1 MTLFNILDS
10 ANIQWIWEIRKKTQ
24 ENLRIEQHNDM
35 HDELLAQ
42 QRCNYAIVG
51 VLNVRKGSCVNQD
64 VFYVKYDFRTSDCN
78 WKHRVKRRIRQSVIQ
93 ILNFLNFV
101 ILAKNPFN
109 HLSYWRKNQQT
120 NINWIA
126 LDLFKILFELPCEY
140 YVLLHAHRELHS
152 IWLINNPFIHPSY
165 WRKNQPTSQW

>member
-1 MTLFNILDS
+1 MENIYYIGSWYDINSTAEIYMTFFNTLDS

-51 VLNVRKGSCVNQD
+51 VLNVRKGSCVNQS
-64 VFYVKYDFRTSDCN
+64 VFYAKYDFRTSDCN
-78 WKHRVKRRIRQSVIQ
+78 WKHKVKRSIRQSIIK
-93 ILNFLNFV
+93 ILNLLNFV
-101 ILAKNPFN
+101 LWAKN

-126 LDLFKILFELPCEY
+126 LDLF
-140 YVLLHAHRELHS
+140 
-152 IWLINNPFIHPSY
+152 
-165 WRKNQPTSQW
+165 

>member
-1 MTLFNILDS
+1 MENIYYIGSWYDINNTAEIYMILCNILDS

-51 VLNVRKGSCVNQD
+51 VLNVRKGSCVNQS

-101 ILAKNPFN
+101 LLAKYFI
-109 HLSYWRKNQQT
+109 HLFEFYLSYPV
-120 NINWIA
+120 NIMFCCMHTESCIQ
-126 LDLFKILFELPCEY
+126 Y
-140 YVLLHAHRELHS
+140 G
-152 IWLINNPFIHPSY
+152 
-165 WRKNQPTSQW
+165 